1 MWATRTAWP
10 ISRLPGRRARLR
22 ARRRHRSGCVS
33 HPRCCPGR
41 GRPSPPPTTRRLRR
55 AASTS
60 PTPVLP
66 RYDARAVTTPWPHR
80 APPSVNTTLRKRQA
94 PRPGRTG
101 TPGGVP
107 PGAAMP
113 YGPLCGRRAHHRGRR
128 DDPDRAG
135 PGVDRSQPLDDD
147 FPDGDGRAAEPGRAP
162 ARRRAAGPRPAGPG
176 RRVAAGHDPV
186 GQRRAGDRG
195 QCPGRRRRDRRPAG
209 RRGRRLPGQ
218 AVRGRPARRADPGSA
233 AQGGAGRG
241 DGSGRRR
248 WPGDR
253 RPLSHRHAGRR
264 HARPQPQGVRPAVL
278 PGRAVRR
285 GDQQARAALGG
296 LAPAL
301 RRRRPDCRRPS
312 ALAAPQA
319 GRDRRGAPV
328 PAPGARRRAQAGRAV
343 RRLLVLYGLA
353 MASVVL
359 LAFLVPL
366 GLLGRQLAHDR
377 ALDAGRADAQQV
389 AVFAGDT
396 AQQARLEAAVL
407 AVNEDG
413 SRQTTVFLPDG
424 TVFGVP
430 TARSTA
436 VELALLGTAVT
447 ARTAGGVELLLPV
460 AGPEGKAAVRTFV
473 PDAELTAGVQQTWL
487 VLVGVGHERPD
498 RCLALGARHR
508 EQQLN
513 PAAVELVLLGT
524 AVTARTGGGVEL
536 LLPVAGPEGKAAVR
550 TFVPDA
556 ELTAGVRQTWLVLV
570 GVGALLLGA
579 TVLAGD
585 RIARRLARSALD
597 LSHVADRLGA
607 GDLTARVT
615 PSGPP
620 EIVSVGRVL
629 NGLGAR
635 VAGLLAAERELVAD
649 LSHRLR
655 TPITALRLDVD
666 LLEDPL
672 ERERMAAHVDDLVQA
687 VDDVVW
693 IARNPGSQ
701 APELG
706 CDAAAVV
713 AGRARFW
720 AVLAADQ
727 GRDLDIDLP
736 DAALAVPASAAALG
750 AAVDVLVDNV
760 FSHTPDRT
768 PFAVAVRARGDVV
781 EVVVQDAGPGFATT
795 ALAERGRSGAGSTGL
810 GLDVA
815 RRTVEDVGGRLV
827 LDTAAGGGARIVL
840 ELPRA

>member
-1 MWATRTAWP
+1 
-10 ISRLPGRRARLR
+10 
-22 ARRRHRSGCVS
+22 
-33 HPRCCPGR
+33 
-41 GRPSPPPTTRRLRR
+41 
-55 AASTS
+55 
-60 PTPVLP
+60 
-66 RYDARAVTTPWPHR
+66 
-80 APPSVNTTLRKRQA
+80 
-94 PRPGRTG
+94 
-101 TPGGVP
+101 
-107 PGAAMP
+107 
-113 YGPLCGRRAHHRGRR
+113 
-128 DDPDRAG
+128 
-135 PGVDRSQPLDDD
+135 
-147 FPDGDGRAAEPGRAP
+147 
-162 ARRRAAGPRPAGPG
+162 
-176 RRVAAGHDPV
+176 
-186 GQRRAGDRG
+186 
-195 QCPGRRRRDRRPAG
+195 
-209 RRGRRLPGQ
+209 
-218 AVRGRPARRADPGSA
+218 
-233 AQGGAGRG
+233 
-241 DGSGRRR
+241 
-248 WPGDR
+248 
-253 RPLSHRHAGRR
+253 
-264 HARPQPQGVRPAVL
+264 
-278 PGRAVRR
+278 
-285 GDQQARAALGG
+285 
-296 LAPAL
+296 
-301 RRRRPDCRRPS
+301 
-312 ALAAPQA
+312 
-319 GRDRRGAPV
+319 
-328 PAPGARRRAQAGRAV
+328 V

-377 ALDAGRADAQQV
+377 ALDAGREDAQRV

-413 SRQTTVFLPDG
+413 SRQTTVFFPDG

-430 TARSTA
+430 TARSAA

-447 ARTAGGVELLLPV
+447 ART
-460 AGPEGKAAVRTFV
+460 
-473 PDAELTAGVQQTWL
+473 D
-487 VLVGVGHERPD
+487 
-498 RCLALGARHR
+498 
-508 EQQLN
+508 
-513 PAAVELVLLGT
+513 
-524 AVTARTGGGVEL
+524 GGVEL

-570 GVGALLLGA
+570 GVGALLLGV

-597 LSHVADRLGA
+597 LSHVAERLGA
-607 GDLTARVT
+607 GDLAARVT

-620 EIVSVGRVL
+620 EIASVGRVL

-672 ERERMAAHVDDLVQA
+672 ERERMAAHVDDLVTA

-701 APELG
+701 APDLG

-713 AGRARFW
+713 ADRARFW

-736 DAALAVPASAAALG
+736 DGALVVPVSAAALG
-750 AAVDVLVDNV
+750 AAIDVLVDNV